1 MGRFK
6 SSLHFNVHAC
16 LQRSAADTRFPFRR
30 EEKSRTRTENLTTEH
45 GVSPP
50 YPLQNRRPPPEKP
63 SPQPSPT
70 GKGVSGCCA
79 TVCRITHKKQPALS
93 LSLTDLKERWMVGLD
108 CCPPFNANMGGCR
121 LLFGYC
127 KQPALFAGCIHC
139 NIRAESCAFH
149 SANPVHLRKL
159 MCRLLSNMPKAACT
173 FLFI

>member
-45 GVSPP
+45 GVSPL

-127 KQPALFAGCIHC
+127 KQPALFAGRIYFNIHC
-139 NIRAESCAFH
+139 KIPAPFILSIRLFTQT
-149 SANPVHLRKL
+149 K
-159 MCRLLSNMPKAACT
+159 CRLLLNIQKSSLH